1 MLAMSLSLADTSPE
15 MNYMSLSLLVTW
27 LCRLVADKSSALL
40 RASVAADI
48 SEADKQMSDDV
59 MHSSLLSLY
68 KSAEIVS
75 LTMLEMSSTLPDKN
89 ADAAL
94 S

>member
-15 MNYMSLSLLVTW
+15 MNRMSLSLLIVW
-27 LCRLVADKSSALL
+27 LCRLVTDKSSALFS
-40 RASVAADI
+40 ASVAADI
-48 SEADKQMSDDV
+48 SDADKQMSDDV
-59 MHSSLLSLY
+59 AHSSLLSLY
-68 KSAEIVS
+68 KSAEIMS
-75 LTMLEMSSTLPDKN
+75 FTTLETSSTLPDKN